1 MIILEIKKN
10 YKCKVYNSFFQ
21 LNDGNEMSLEDR
33 IMALVALNC
42 PIEFEDGVVC
52 NNEEE
57 LREYVSNL

>member
-1 MIILEIKKN
+1 MV
-10 YKCKVYNSFFQ
+10 KVYNSFFQ